1 MKRSKHS
8 KRAMVHRRPRQ
19 AKENPFFLVPLLIP
33 VVVGGAGLYLASTAA
48 KTAMAPYINTAA
60 VLGGGVGYLGASV
73 AKQSIGVQVAASLVG
88 YLGGLTIGKAIEKA
102 ADKQTAEQIKKE
114 EGVATTAEAEKIAE
128 WRKWCKEHNWLA
140 NVTPQCYYYAP

>member
-1 MKRSKHS
+1 
-8 KRAMVHRRPRQ
+8 MVHRRPRQ

-88 YLGGLTIGKAIEKA
+88 YVGGLTIGNAIQKA
-102 ADKQTAEQIKKE
+102 ADKKAAEKVKTE
-114 EGVATTAEAEKIAE
+114 EGVATTAEAEKIVE
-128 WRKWCKEHNWLA
+128 WRKWCKDNYWKSL
-140 NVTPQCYYYAP
+140 VTPQCYYYGS